1 MWQHRD
7 FLRLWGGESISDL
20 GSQISMLAL
29 PILAVRTLHAST
41 FSVGLLSAAGTL
53 AFLLIGLPA
62 GALVDR
68 MARRG
73 LMIAADLGRAAALA
87 SIPLAAGLGA
97 LTMTQLYLVA
107 LTLGVL
113 TVFFDVAYQSYVPGL
128 VAPGEVVAANAK
140 LSSSS
145 QVAQV
150 AGPGA
155 AGGLIQAI
163 GAPLAMAFDAA
174 SFGLSALALRSIRTR
189 EVAPPPKPARR
200 RLREEIAEGVGFVAR
215 HEILRA
221 LTATTATANFFS
233 AVITAVEV
241 VFLVRAL
248 HTPPGIVGLL
258 FAGIGVGGL
267 VGALAAA
274 RIATR
279 LGGARAVL
287 VGAGATV
294 AGLAIPLSG
303 PGLGLMA
310 FGLGYGVSA
319 VGIVVYNITQVSYR
333 QRLCPPE
340 LLGRMNATIRFVAWG
355 ALPLGALAGGTLG
368 TAIGL
373 RPTLWIGALG
383 QASAVGWL
391 LASPLRSQR
400 DFPAAVGA

>member
-1 MWQHRD
+1 
-7 FLRLWGGESISDL
+7 
-20 GSQISMLAL
+20 MLAL